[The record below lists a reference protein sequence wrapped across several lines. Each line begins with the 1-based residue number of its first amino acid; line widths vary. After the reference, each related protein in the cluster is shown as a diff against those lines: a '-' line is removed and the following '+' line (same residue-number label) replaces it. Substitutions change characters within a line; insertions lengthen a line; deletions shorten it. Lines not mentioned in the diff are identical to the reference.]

1 MAAHDLPDRSGRP
14 DTAPA
19 LLPCGESAFLVE
31 LGDIPEVLALHSALE
46 SQRPH
51 LPGLADLVPAASTLL
66 VVAEESAA
74 LGALRQAVSELLSNP
89 ASWPVAPATSPSG
102 GVSTGESTAAVEL
115 RIAVRYD
122 GEDLEDVAHH
132 TGLTVAEVVE
142 AHTGALWTAAFAGFA
157 PGFAYLAGGDPR
169 LEVPRRSE
177 PRTRVPAGAVGLAG
191 RFSGIYPRSS
201 PGGWRIIGHTE
212 AVLWD
217 LDRDPPALL
226 RPGTRVRFVA
236 AEGGHVGGAG
246 S

>member
-1 MAAHDLPDRSGRP
+1 MPDRSGRP
-14 DTAPA
+14 DSAPA

-31 LGDIPEVLALHSALE
+31 VGDIPEVLALHAALE
-46 SQRPH
+46 SLRPH

-66 VVAEESAA
+66 VVAEESTA
-74 LGALRQAVSELLSNP
+74 LNALRQAVSELVSDP
-89 ASWPVAPATSPSG
+89 ARWPVAPAVAAGTGSRA
-102 GVSTGESTAAVEL
+102 VSAPGESGTAAGEL
-115 RIAVRYD
+115 EITVRYD
-122 GEDLEDVAHH
+122 GEDLEDVARH
-132 TGLTVAEVVE
+132 TGLTAAEVVA

-169 LEVPRRSE
+169 LEVPRRPE

-226 RPGTRVRFVA
+226 RPGTRVRFVPA
-236 AEGGHVGGAG
+236 GGGHQRGVG